1 MDINIGAL
9 ESLSDARVKSAA
21 SLVNSSGHMD
31 DEALLKASRDFE
43 AIFIKLMLDG
53 MRNTIQKSGF
63 VDGGFAEQ
71 IYEDMLFQEYANKM
85 AATKSFGIAE
95 MLYNQLS
102 SYI

>member
-1 MDINIGAL
+1 MDINIGAI
-9 ESLSDARVKSAA
+9 ESLSNTRVNSAA
-21 SLVNSSGHMD
+21 ALVNSSSHLDG
-31 DEALLKASRDFE
+31 ERLLKASRDFE
-43 AIFIKLMLDG
+43 AIFIKQMLDG

-102 SYI
+102 SYV